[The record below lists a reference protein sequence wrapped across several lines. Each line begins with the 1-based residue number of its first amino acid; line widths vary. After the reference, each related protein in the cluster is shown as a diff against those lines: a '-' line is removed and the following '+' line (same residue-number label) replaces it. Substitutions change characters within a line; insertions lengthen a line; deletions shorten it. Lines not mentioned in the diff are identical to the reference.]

1 VYRAQRAHEEALR
14 RARDAG
20 LGFYV
25 PYALQALANYAV
37 DRLELER
44 ATTLS
49 EEALLLFERRDD
61 RWGILLCLERLTRI
75 ARLLGERDRVAT
87 LARETLSS
95 RAIGSAPPVVY
106 GFQNLAWVARVDA
119 LPARAVRLLG
129 AADAIHQATGRR
141 TPASVR
147 QDQETESTLL
157 REALGDAAFETAWNE
172 GRAMSVDQA
181 VRYALEEIDV
191 KPGGPRAWPS

>member
-1 VYRAQRAHEEALR
+1 M
-14 RARDAG
+14 
-20 LGFYV
+20 
-25 PYALQALANYAV
+25 P
-37 DRLELER
+37 
-44 ATTLS
+44 
-49 EEALLLFERRDD
+49 
-61 RWGILLCLERLTRI
+61 
-75 ARLLGERDRVAT
+75 AT
-87 LARETLSS
+87 LASASTCRMRFRHSPTMPLTGLSSSAPRHSPKRRCCFLNVETIGGESCSASNASRASPACSASGTEWRHSLVKPLSS

-191 KPGGPRAWPS
+191 KPGGPPAWPS